1 MLDKHKKEDQA
12 HPQPQPLGPPKG
24 NSWLFVGAGSMFTA
38 MILVGFIL
46 GYGVDVWLGTNPL
59 FMLVLGLMGFV
70 GGILRLIRVLT

>member
-1 MLDKHKKEDQA
+1 MLDKHKKENQA
-12 HPQPQPLGPPKG
+12 QPQPPSPPKG
-24 NSWLFVGAGSMFTA
+24 NSWLFIGAGSMFTA

-59 FMLVLGLMGFV
+59 FMLILGLMGFI